1 MKNRQHPDHY
11 YYEME
16 VVANPRYVI
25 DLSTESEMRDY
36 PALRLIGVRREI
48 MTLEGLATEDDL
60 TADQREKIAEGIA
73 IRMAYL
79 GELETALNA
88 LYDLD
93 RDREHDPGLLETPLS
108 DYITLRKRRLRGCM
122 E

>member
-16 VVANPRYVI
+16 VVANPRYGI